1 MSASRAAFR
10 VALVGCGRISAN
22 HVEAIAKI
30 DGLTLTAVCDTDAT
44 RARAAGERIGVP
56 WYSDYATMLAEAPID
71 LVTTGSSRRARGS
84 MSSARSRWRSRSR
97 GPMR

>member
-56 WYSDYATMLAEAPID
+56 WYSDYATIRDPR
-71 LVTTGSSRRARGS
+71 GARGE
-84 MSSARSRWRSRSR
+84 ARHQREADGDLAR
-97 GPMR
+97 GGRCADARLR